1 MNNYIYCY
9 PSFLSNLD
17 TFIMSKRPFKNK
29 FITYYPHESTI
40 LVKLV
45 KKNMN
50 KRLLVVVLFKFIRG
64 YQYLQ

>member
-45 KKNMN
+45 KKIIKLIKM
-50 KRLLVVVLFKFIRG
+50 KKPFFV
-64 YQYLQ
+64 